1 MASERAATTAPALAD
16 VRVLARGDADYPAGL
31 RDLPDPP
38 AHLYVAGGALPPV
51 GRAVAIV
58 GARAATPYG
67 HGIAERLARDLAHAG
82 LTVVSGLARGIDAAA
97 HAGALAEGR
106 TLAVIPSALDRVT
119 PDAHTDLARRIAAA
133 GAVVSEVEKGGPFG
147 RGAFVKRN
155 RLIAALA
162 AATVVVEA
170 TPESGALTTAAFAT
184 ALGRHVLAVPGD
196 IDRPAARGT
205 LELLRR
211 GARVCADASDVLAV
225 LDPEALTDD
234 PDARLR
240 ALLGREPRTLEELS
254 RASGAEAGELLA
266 QLLAMQWS
274 GQVTVH
280 PGGRWS
286 ARA

>member
-1 MASERAATTAPALAD
+1 MTREGAAAGGRALAD
-16 VRVLARGDADYPAGL
+16 VRVLAQGDADYPAGL
-31 RDLPDPP
+31 RELPDPP
-38 AHLYVAGGALPPV
+38 ARLYVAGGVLPPV
-51 GRAVAIV
+51 ARAVAIV

-67 HGIAERLARDLAHAG
+67 RGIAERLARDLARAG

-97 HAGALAEGR
+97 HEGALAEGR

-119 PDAHTDLARRIAAA
+119 PESHTRLAGRIAAA
-133 GAVVSEVEKGGPFG
+133 GAVVSEVAEGGPFG

-170 TPESGALTTAAFAT
+170 TPESGALTTAEFAT
-184 ALGRHVLAVPGD
+184 ALGRQVYAVPGD

-205 LELLRR
+205 LELLRH
-211 GARVCADASDVLAV
+211 GARVCADASDVLAA
-225 LDPEALTDD
+225 LDPEALADD
-234 PDARLR
+234 PDAKLR
-240 ALLGREPRTLEELS
+240 ALLGPEPRTLEELS
-254 RASGAEAGELLA
+254 RASGAQAGEILA

-274 GQVTVH
+274 GQVLVH

-286 ARA
+286 MRT